1 MMSPHELLI
10 DERAPGSG
18 SSRGAPMLLVLHGW
32 GMYKGHLFELTRGF
46 DPRLT
51 IVAAQAPVRMGP
63 GAYRWFN
70 FERTPSSGPI
80 IDDKEE
86 EQSLATLLSFIDRLV
101 SVRSP
106 GALYLLGHSQG
117 ATMALSV
124 TLRRPARLAG
134 CANVNG
140 RLLKKRLAQVQSPDA
155 LEGLSFFCGHGSHN
169 PIVPLALGRET
180 RDHVQRLGAAVTY
193 REYPIGHEI
202 TPEAL
207 SDVSAWL
214 TDRIDEREAA
224 SARAR

>member
-1 MMSPHELLI
+1 MSTRDLLI
-10 DERAPGSG
+10 DERPPAEGG
-18 SSRGAPMLLVLHGW
+18 AQGAPLLLVLHGW
-32 GMYKGHLFELTRGF
+32 GMYKGHLFELTRGL

-63 GAYRWFN
+63 GAYRWFD

-80 IDDKEE
+80 INDREE
-86 EQSLATLLSFIDRLV
+86 EQSLATLLAFIDRLV
-101 SVRSP
+101 SARAP
-106 GALYLLGHSQG
+106 AALYLLGHSQG

-140 RLLKKRLAQVQSPDA
+140 RLLKKRLAEVQSPNA
-155 LEGLSFFCGHGSHN
+155 LEGLSFFCGHGVHN

-180 RDHVQRLGAAVTY
+180 RDHVQRLGAEVTY

-214 TDRIDEREAA
+214 TGRLD
-224 SARAR
+224 ARAAAR